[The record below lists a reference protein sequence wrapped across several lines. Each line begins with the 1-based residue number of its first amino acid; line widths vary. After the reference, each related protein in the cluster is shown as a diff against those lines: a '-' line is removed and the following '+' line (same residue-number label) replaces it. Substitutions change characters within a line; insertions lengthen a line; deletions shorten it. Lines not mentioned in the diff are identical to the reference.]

1 MLMSL
6 FMLTINAQEKSGTQ
20 WQKIIDAISQVES
33 RGNAKAYNPNGDC
46 VGLLQ
51 ITKICVK
58 EANAILK
65 QKGIDKRF
73 SLDDRWDAEK
83 SKEMFILI
91 QEKYNPEG
99 DLVKACRVWNEGPY
113 YNKNIK
119 TTSYVKKVMSVMK

>member
-6 FMLTINAQEKSGTQ
+6 FMLTINAQEKSGTK

-51 ITKICVK
+51 ITQTCVK

-65 QKGIDKRF
+65 QKGIDNRF

-91 QEKYNPEG
+91 QEKYNLEG
-99 DLVKACRVWNEGPY
+99 DLVKACRVWNEGPN
-113 YNKNIK
+113 YNKKIK